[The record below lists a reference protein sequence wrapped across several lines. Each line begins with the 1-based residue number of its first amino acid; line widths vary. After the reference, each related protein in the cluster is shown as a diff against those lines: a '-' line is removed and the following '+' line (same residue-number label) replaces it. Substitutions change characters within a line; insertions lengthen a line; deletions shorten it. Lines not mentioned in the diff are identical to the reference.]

1 MFKSLFPSGRVLAR
15 HVNSPLAE
23 ERSTF
28 LTHLASVGISRS
40 TLLRHARQLRV
51 IAILLN
57 KQAPGHVTLELI
69 DQCALR
75 WARRQRQR
83 GRVHCLKWPA
93 KYFVQVAC
101 AWCRFMGWLKEK
113 PCPTPAYGEQLHA
126 WTVFLRAEE
135 GLAEKTCAD
144 YSWWAEGFLRWLKGQ
159 KVPLCR
165 VTVAE
170 VDGYFNHLAARGL
183 SRITLAIA
191 AKTLRR
197 FFRHAYAQEWCRQD
211 LAPVILAPRL
221 FQQENVP
228 TGPKWSEVQRL
239 IAATQGSTSTS
250 RDVRNRA
257 ILLLL
262 AVYGLRSGEVRALRL
277 EDLDWT
283 RRILRVRR
291 SKSARVQE
299 YPLTRTMGQAL
310 RRYLKETRPQS
321 LHCELFLTL
330 HTPFRPLPRNA
341 VYMLTRSLLDRLKI
355 VSPKRGPHALRH
367 ACATYLLNSGLP
379 LKAVGDHLGHR
390 SLTATQVYAKVDL
403 AGLRTVAAFDL
414 GGLL

>member
-1 MFKSLFPSGRVLAR
+1 MFKSLFHSGRVLAR
-15 HVNSPLAE
+15 HVNSPLAA

-28 LTHLASVGISRS
+28 LTHLSLVGISRS

-51 IAILLN
+51 IAILLD
-57 KQAPGHVTLELI
+57 KQVPGDVTLELI
-69 DQCALR
+69 GQCAQR
-75 WARRQRQR
+75 WARRQKRR
-83 GRVHCLKWPA
+83 GRVHCLKWSA

-101 AWCRFMGWLKEK
+101 AWCRFMGWLKKK
-113 PCPTPAYGEQLHA
+113 PRPAPAYVEQLQA
-126 WTVFLRAEE
+126 WAAFLRIEE

-144 YSWWAEGFLRWLKGQ
+144 YCRWVDGFLRWLKGQ
-159 KVPLCR
+159 EVPLCR

-170 VDGYFNHLAARGL
+170 VDGYLNHLAARGL

-197 FFRHAYAQEWCRQD
+197 FFRDAYAQEWCRQD

-221 FQQENVP
+221 FQQENLP
-228 TGPKWSEVQRL
+228 AGPKWPEVQRL
-239 IAATQGSTSTS
+239 IAATQGSTR

-277 EDLDWT
+277 KDLDWT

-299 YPLTRTMGQAL
+299 YPLTCAMRQAL
-310 RRYLKETRPQS
+310 RRYLKEARPQS
-321 LHCELFLTL
+321 LHGELFLTL
-330 HTPFRPLPRNA
+330 HAPFRPLPRNA

-403 AGLRTVAAFDL
+403 AGLRAVAAFDL
-414 GGLL
+414 GGLI

>member
-1 MFKSLFPSGRVLAR
+1 MFKSLFHSGRVLAR
-15 HVNSPLAE
+15 HVNSPLTA

-28 LTHLASVGISRS
+28 LRHLASVGISRS

-51 IAILLN
+51 IAILLD
-57 KQAPGHVTLELI
+57 KQVPGHVTLELI

-83 GRVHCLKWPA
+83 GRVHCLKWSA

-113 PCPTPAYGEQLHA
+113 PRPVPAYGERLQA
-126 WTVFLRAEE
+126 WAVFLRAEE

-144 YSWWAEGFLRWLKGQ
+144 YCWWADGFLRWLKGQ
-159 KVPLCR
+159 KVPLRR

-170 VDGYFNHLAARGL
+170 VDGYLSHLAARGL

-197 FFRHAYAQEWCRQD
+197 FFRDAYAQEWCRQD
-211 LAPVILAPRL
+211 LALVILAPQL

-228 TGPKWSEVQRL
+228 TGPKWPEVQRL
-239 IAATQGSTSTS
+239 IAATEGSTT

-291 SKSARVQE
+291 SKSARVQDA
-299 YPLTRTMGQAL
+299 PDA
-310 RRYLKETRPQS
+310 
-321 LHCELFLTL
+321 
-330 HTPFRPLPRNA
+330 
-341 VYMLTRSLLDRLKI
+341 
-355 VSPKRGPHALRH
+355 RH
-367 ACATYLLNSGLP
+367 AASPAALP
-379 LKAVGDHLGHR
+379 ERG
-390 SLTATQVYAKVDL
+390 
-403 AGLRTVAAFDL
+403 AAAEPSR
-414 GGLL
+414 